1 MAAARLEL
9 ADNAAR
15 GTVLRDV
22 IPLDPHVELLVQP
35 HGLDPIVHVVE
46 DQVIEDP
53 LDLLHGEQ
61 AAMQGPVLAMNIGE
75 ELDRAERGEYDDD
88 DDDSSTSTSGSSS
101 GREQVD
107 RSVLGGARV
116 RQHKRDEQ
124 QEQVQEQLQ
133 QALPQPADVPSW
145 TPITIPA
152 APSAI
157 NNLVSTLHARLR
169 MMLPRQPSP
178 TALMGLVE
186 AHQKQVM
193 GLLLDSHLQAVA
205 AGTASPSK
213 QTFALVSA
221 AALPRRPSPRHQAK
235 LVADMLEQQRQ
246 QLQANL
252 GATHPQG
259 PSAAAQGAAGGR
271 AAAVAV
277 SVSSAVAQ
285 TVQGTTTTSSSSHQA
300 VQHAGVTLQRPMS
313 AGQPTHRIVRVDKEG
328 IHMVSVAP
336 LLVRSP
342 MDNSLLLA
350 EAETHTTIVPV
361 PRRAPHPWI
370 RQDAVTVLL
379 VSGILGCC
387 AALAAMH
394 LVVVTRRWRQQQL
407 LADLEASGVTK
418 PLLERG
424 AAGVGGE
431 GVAGLSREE
440 ALAAAA
446 KLPVH

>member
-1 MAAARLEL
+1 
-9 ADNAAR
+9 
-15 GTVLRDV
+15 VLRDV

-35 HGLDPIVHVVE
+35 NGWDPIVRVAE
-46 DQVIEDP
+46 DQQPHP
-53 LDLLHGEQ
+53 LSLMQGEH
-61 AAMQGPVLAMNIGE
+61 AAMHGPVLSMDIE
-75 ELDRAERGEYDDD
+75 EALARAEQGEDD
-88 DDDSSTSTSGSSS
+88 DDDSSSSDS
-101 GREQVD
+101 NSSDNSDNDSEQLD
-107 RSVLGGARV
+107 LSVLGGSRV

-133 QALPQPADVPSW
+133 AALPRPSDPSLW
-145 TPITIPA
+145 SPITLPA

-157 NNLVSTLHARLR
+157 TNLVSTLHARLR
-169 MMLPRQPSP
+169 MMLPRQPTPS
-178 TALMGLVE
+178 ALMGLVE

-205 AGTASPSK
+205 AGTASPQK
-213 QTFALVSA
+213 QTFALISA

-235 LVADMLEQQRQ
+235 LVAVMLEQQRE

-252 GATHPQG
+252 GNHLQG
-259 PSAAAQGAAGGR
+259 PGAAAQAAEGGR
-271 AAAVAV
+271 PAAVAPRM
-277 SVSSAVAQ
+277 SSALAH
-285 TVQGTTTTSSSSHQA
+285 TLQGATTTSSSSRQVAH
-300 VQHAGVTLQRPMS
+300 GIMTLQQPVM
-313 AGQPTHRIVRVDKEG
+313 AGQPTHRIVGVDKDG

-342 MDNSLLLA
+342 LDNSLLLA
-350 EAETHTTIVPV
+350 EAETHTTIVPMQ
-361 PRRAPHPWI
+361 RRNSHPWF

-394 LVVVTRRWRQQQL
+394 LLVVTRCWRQQQL
-407 LADLEASGVTK
+407 LSDLEASGMTQ
-418 PLLERG
+418 PLLEG
-424 AAGVGGE
+424 KAAGGPGG
-431 GVAGLSREE
+431 GAVTGLSHEE